1 VTCLQNLKVSHET
14 IYQCI
19 ADDGKA
25 GGDLSLNL
33 RTNAKRRYHRRSKI
47 RRVRKIQNRVD
58 IAERPT
64 VVTER
69 KRYEGWEADLTQG
82 GLERD
87 SCSRSVSVEAVSGT
101 FTTTR

>member
-1 VTCLQNLKVSHET
+1 MTYLQDLKVSHGT

-19 ADDGKA
+19 ADDRKA

-47 RRVRKIQNRVD
+47 GRVRKIQNRVD

-69 KRYEGWEADLTQG
+69 KRYEGWEAHLTQG
-82 GLERD
+82 GRERD
-87 SCSRSVSVEAVSGT
+87 SCFRSVSVEAVSGT